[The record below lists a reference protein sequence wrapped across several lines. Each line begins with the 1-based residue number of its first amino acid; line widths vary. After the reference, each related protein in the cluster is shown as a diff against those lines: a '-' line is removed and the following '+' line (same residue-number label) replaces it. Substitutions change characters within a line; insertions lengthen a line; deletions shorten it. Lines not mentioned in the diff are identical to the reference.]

1 LDLFIADIHADIDAL
16 DTILNVASSKEFT
29 KKYGT
34 FSRIINLGDIL
45 ERGTHPKQVIA
56 KLRSLE
62 KNYPIFSVMGNH
74 DEAFLYDKKV
84 SGSSFESMDAH
95 SRINDDDIS
104 FFGKNKDGTFG
115 KQEFID
121 KKHGLFCVH
130 GGPLDPKKI
139 MPKKTLNESWLY
151 QKTWQRLTEEDFEF
165 FSYYGYHYKPSSAFA
180 EVKNHFKNHI
190 ILCGHQHLEAA
201 IIEDDQIHEIYSS
214 LRPTKEKTS
223 DHTLEAREIEI
234 NPVSNYL
241 IRLGLGGPQGYY
253 GNSPTVPHFA
263 IVQYNPK
270 KVILFTV
277 NP

>member
-1 LDLFIADIHADIDAL
+1 MDLVFSDIHADINAL
-16 DTILNVASSKEFT
+16 DTILNIASSKEFT

-45 ERGTHPKQVIA
+45 ERGTHPKEVIA
-56 KLRSLE
+56 KLKLLQ

-84 SGSSFESMDAH
+84 SGSSFESMDSH
-95 SRINDDDIS
+95 SRLNDDDIS
-104 FFGKNKDGTFG
+104 FFGQNKDGTFG
-115 KQEFID
+115 NQEFID
-121 KKHGLFCVH
+121 PKHGLFCVH
-130 GGPLDPKKI
+130 GGPLDPNKI
-139 MPKKTLNESWLY
+139 MPKKTQNESWLY

-201 IIEDDQIHEIYSS
+201 IMEDDQTHEIYSG
-214 LRPTKEKTS
+214 LRPTRQKIS
-223 DHTLEAREIEI
+223 DHTLDAREIEI
-234 NPVSNYL
+234 NPSSNYL
-241 IRLGLGGPQGYY
+241 VRLGLGGPEGYY
-253 GNSPTVPHFA
+253 GNGSTVPHFA

-270 KVILFTV
+270 KVILFTA